1 MDCPTTSE
9 PIIYLD
15 NAATAFPKPPEIL
28 DSALDLYKR
37 FGVNPG
43 RSGYDLCLIGGE
55 LVQTT
60 REELT
65 RFFGGTDPERLCFAY
80 NASDALNILIQG
92 MVEPGDHVVATMV
105 EHNSVIRP
113 LNHLRRDHGVVVD
126 YVPTASEGRVDPQ
139 DIAAAICPKTTLV
152 VVNHASNVI
161 GTIQPLAEIGRIC
174 REREVRFV
182 VDTAQ
187 TAGVVP
193 IDMHEMNI
201 DALAFTGHKS
211 LLAPTGIGGCYV
223 AEGVEV
229 KHTRAGGTGVRSAY
243 PYHLD
248 EYPYRLE
255 VGTPNVL
262 GIVGL
267 HEAQR
272 YIAKRGMDEIYRHE
286 MELFSTLQRALEETD
301 GVTLHGTTRLTDR
314 LPVLS
319 LTVDGWDPGDV
330 GILLDGDYN
339 IACRTGL
346 QCAPLIHHQMGTSP
360 RGTVRLSI
368 GPMNVAADVEAAIVG
383 VRAIAEVGQSRKP
396 TTGGLTAGDSAPG
409 PGGS

>member
-1 MDCPTTSE
+1 METHPLPE
-9 PIIYLD
+9 RIIYLD
-15 NAATAFPKPPEIL
+15 NAATVYPKPPTIL
-28 DSALDLYKR
+28 DEALDQYKR

-43 RSGYDLCLIGGE
+43 RSGYDLCLIGGD
-55 LVQTT
+55 LVQAT
-60 REELT
+60 REKLT
-65 RFFGGTDPERLCFAY
+65 RFFGGTDPERLCFTY

-92 MVEPGDHVVATMV
+92 MVDPGDHVISTTV

-113 LNHLRRDHGVVVD
+113 LNHLRRDSRVRVD
-126 YVPTASEGRVDPQ
+126 YVPVAADGLVDPQ
-139 DIAAAICPKTTLV
+139 DIAGKIVPETRLV
-152 VVNHASNVI
+152 VVNHGSNVV
-161 GTIQPLAEIGRIC
+161 GTIQPVAEIGRIC
-174 REREVRFV
+174 REREVRLV

-193 IDMHEMNI
+193 IDVQQMNV

-211 LLAPTGIGGCYV
+211 LLAPTGIGGMYV

-229 KHTRAGGTGVRSAY
+229 KQTRFGGTGVRSAH

-262 GIVGL
+262 GILGL
-267 HEAQR
+267 HEAQK

-286 MELFSTLQRALEETD
+286 MELFATLQRGLEEID
-301 GVTLHGTTRLTDR
+301 GVTLHGTTRLSDR

-319 LTVDGWDPGDV
+319 LTVDGWDPADV
-330 GILLDGDYN
+330 GILLDGDHD

-346 QCAPLIHHQMGTSP
+346 QCAPLIHEQMRTAP
-360 RGTVRLSI
+360 RGTVRLSV
-368 GPMNVAADVEAAIVG
+368 GPMNTANDVEEAIRG
-383 VRAIAEVGQSRKP
+383 VREIAVARSASRPSAGGAERGQP
-396 TTGGLTAGDSAPG
+396 P
-409 PGGS
+409 PQ